1 MDFEINTYWNVDVTY
16 QVMNGVSA
24 VMQSGGYLGLIKLTF
39 LVMCLISLIAFMWN
53 RDMGFF
59 KWFIQAMIFTMLL
72 NMPIARVVLIDNLSQ
87 QPPKIAQNVPWV
99 MAAGSA
105 LINNT
110 TGWFVKTYETVFNIP
125 GALSISGT
133 GDMGY
138 GQALVKHANRIT
150 ITDPVLRSDIMQFFK
165 ECTIYDIQ
173 DGVIGASDISSSP
186 NTWNTIFTSTNPA
199 RLVTMG
205 TIGGANRSTVT
216 CIEAGVQLQERVNN
230 GLESSMRYYGKS
242 FFNRFSDDVA
252 YNMYLNSLGTSYSW
266 MLGSNQ
272 SASDAIKQSMFNN
285 VWREAG
291 TELPALLGDPSRVAE
306 ITANAGAAMGA
317 TQVKGSMSV
326 VTKLAYEVIPQLR
339 NWLEAIMYS
348 IFPIVLIL
356 LILSKA
362 ENMMAI
368 LGAYFSSYLALGIIP
383 IFFAIINHISLLY
396 MRMKADALDFA
407 QGVPFGQ
414 MGVLEGTLIDEQTT
428 VGYMVILSV
437 AFAGWLAFKMNGSI
451 TGVGQ
456 RMLTSWAAAGSAG
469 SSLASGN
476 ASIGE
481 QTIDNVSANNTN
493 MNKMDTSQLYNN
505 NGRTYVGNDGTRTLY
520 NNGDVATQYHN
531 NDLHYGAM
539 VGSGIS
545 RNLGSERSQEIGLSK
560 NQNFDA
566 NTTNGSTYSNESYK
580 GQGRNNLQGIGV
592 NTTNGVTGG
601 DRRDFNHNL
610 GVGSTSSE
618 YSNYGDTRSNEQVL
632 SGGVAGNAGV
642 ALPSGGGSHGGSI
655 NPNTGTPGATSQGIP
670 GVPNRNGQGAPGQG
684 APGQGAPGQGA
695 PAGRG
700 GNLPGYGSL
709 GAHGGV
715 DFRYSEGANVGQGAE
730 VRNQGDRN
738 DGVNQNIYLDNNGS
752 RVDSNEIQR
761 QSNQDRGV
769 RESASVFNN
778 NQVTS
783 GESANLNQG
792 SNSRETASLNESRTL
807 NFEQDYGRSVS
818 HASDVAR
825 ANGYSPME
833 FSQLPQSQQMA
844 LNNQYVMDKESKS
857 LQMPTE
863 YMNGDKV
870 QNNSEYF
877 VSFDKYKNEIAERYG
892 LENRTQSNFDRVG
905 VSKDD
910 VKPLSPNISTPA
922 IIRNAEG
929 VIDGKVEELSKD
941 EKDLKLKAKEKTD
954 YDQNL
959 TIDSKIQRDLQDKL
973 GNVDTWFNKDGD
985 APKK

>member
-1 MDFEINTYWNVDVTY
+1 MFK
-16 QVMNGVSA
+16 A
-24 VMQSGGYLGLIKLTF
+24 
-39 LVMCLISLIAFMWN
+39 ISP
-53 RDMGFF
+53 R
-59 KWFIQAMIFTMLL
+59 
-72 NMPIARVVLIDNLSQ
+72 R
-87 QPPKIAQNVPWV
+87 
-99 MAAGSA
+99 
-105 LINNT
+105 
-110 TGWFVKTYETVFNIP
+110 
-125 GALSISGT
+125 
-133 GDMGY
+133 
-138 GQALVKHANRIT
+138 
-150 ITDPVLRSDIMQFFK
+150 RS
-165 ECTIYDIQ
+165 
-173 DGVIGASDISSSP
+173 
-186 NTWNTIFTSTNPA
+186 
-199 RLVTMG
+199 
-205 TIGGANRSTVT
+205 
-216 CIEAGVQLQERVNN
+216 
-230 GLESSMRYYGKS
+230 
-242 FFNRFSDDVA
+242 
-252 YNMYLNSLGTSYSW
+252 
-266 MLGSNQ
+266 
-272 SASDAIKQSMFNN
+272 
-285 VWREAG
+285 
-291 TELPALLGDPSRVAE
+291 
-306 ITANAGAAMGA
+306 
-317 TQVKGSMSV
+317 
-326 VTKLAYEVIPQLR
+326 
-339 NWLEAIMYS
+339 
-348 IFPIVLIL
+348 
-356 LILSKA
+356 
-362 ENMMAI
+362 
-368 LGAYFSSYLALGIIP
+368 
-383 IFFAIINHISLLY
+383 
-396 MRMKADALDFA
+396 
-407 QGVPFGQ
+407 
-414 MGVLEGTLIDEQTT
+414 
-428 VGYMVILSV
+428 
-437 AFAGWLAFKMNGSI
+437 
-451 TGVGQ
+451 
-456 RMLTSWAAAGSAG
+456 
-469 SSLASGN
+469 
-476 ASIGE
+476 
-481 QTIDNVSANNTN
+481 
-493 MNKMDTSQLYNN
+493 
-505 NGRTYVGNDGTRTLY
+505 
-520 NNGDVATQYHN
+520 
-531 NDLHYGAM
+531 
-539 VGSGIS
+539 
-545 RNLGSERSQEIGLSK
+545 
-560 NQNFDA
+560 
-566 NTTNGSTYSNESYK
+566 
-580 GQGRNNLQGIGV
+580 
-592 NTTNGVTGG
+592 
-601 DRRDFNHNL
+601 
-610 GVGSTSSE
+610 
-618 YSNYGDTRSNEQVL
+618 
-632 SGGVAGNAGV
+632 
-642 ALPSGGGSHGGSI
+642 
-655 NPNTGTPGATSQGIP
+655 GTPGATSQGIP
-670 GVPNRNGQGAPGQG
+670 GVPNRNGQG

-905 VSKDD
+905 VSKDN